1 MKTDSM
7 VDNNKRV
14 RKKTNLENK
23 YSFGQISG
31 LLGFKM
37 KVSPF
42 SFIQEIMCESK
53 DYQIKKK
60 MYKWT
65 IQIIYVWSYDYFYI
79 GNHIYISQTISF
91 SINFEPLVI
100 LDIICRLVESWINL
114 NLLTEIYASCEHCPM
129 CLGAI
134 HFSKIKVSLPHTNH
148 FPLTMVFIKLIT
160 LFILFTLKQKLV
172 YGAKAEAAIAIGFD
186 DIIAD
191 ALKDTVFMRSST

>member
-65 IQIIYVWSYDYFYI
+65 IQIIYV
-79 GNHIYISQTISF
+79 
-91 SINFEPLVI
+91 
-100 LDIICRLVESWINL
+100 
-114 NLLTEIYASCEHCPM
+114 
-129 CLGAI
+129 
-134 HFSKIKVSLPHTNH
+134 
-148 FPLTMVFIKLIT
+148 
-160 LFILFTLKQKLV
+160 
-172 YGAKAEAAIAIGFD
+172 
-186 DIIAD
+186 
-191 ALKDTVFMRSST
+191 